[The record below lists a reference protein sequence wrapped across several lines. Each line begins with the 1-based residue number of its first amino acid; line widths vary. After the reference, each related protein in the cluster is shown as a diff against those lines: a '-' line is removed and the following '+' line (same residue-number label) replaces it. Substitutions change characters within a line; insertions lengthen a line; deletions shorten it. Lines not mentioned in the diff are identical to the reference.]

1 MPVHRQPPA
10 RPADKGEFEQLVT
23 ELTKELTRPR
33 DIGQP
38 IILEDE
44 TLETNS
50 LRVHVIW
57 ERWAEWSGE
66 LRSRIVLESYERAF
80 PKNARPQITL
90 VLGLTVPE
98 AVEMGLLPF
107 KIVAARQRAG
117 LPLTQEDRQALLDAG
132 ATMQLRGNDPQLRCA
147 TFDAAEATIKH
158 LEKELPN
165 SRWTI
170 VEEVS
175 VHDD

>member
-10 RPADKGEFEQLVT
+10 RPEDKDEFEQLVT
-23 ELTKELTRPR
+23 ALTQELMKPR

-57 ERWAEWSGE
+57 ERWEEWCGE
-66 LRSRIVLESYERAF
+66 LRSRIVLEAYERAF
-80 PKNARPQITL
+80 LNDPRPQITL

-98 AVEMGLLPF
+98 AIAIGLLPF
-107 KIVAARQRAG
+107 KIVAARERAG
-117 LPLTQEDRQALLDAG
+117 MSLTPEYRQALLDAG
-132 ATMQLRGNDPQLRCA
+132 ATMRLGGNDPQLRCA
-147 TFDAAEATIKH
+147 TFDDAEATIKH
-158 LEKELPN
+158 LEDGLSHSK
-165 SRWTI
+165 WTI
-170 VEEVS
+170 IEEVS
-175 VHDD
+175 VYDD

>member
-1 MPVHRQPPA
+1 M
-10 RPADKGEFEQLVT
+10 T
-23 ELTKELTRPR
+23 ELTKELMNPQ

-80 PKNARPQITL
+80 PGDARPQITL
-90 VLGLTVPE
+90 VLGLTVSE
-98 AVEMGLLPF
+98 AIGIGLLPF
-107 KIVAARQRAG
+107 KIMAARERAG
-117 LPLTQEDRQALLDAG
+117 MPLTPEYRQALLDAG
-132 ATMQLRGNDPQLRCA
+132 ATMPLRGNDPQLRCA

-158 LEKELPN
+158 LEEKLTH

-175 VHDD
+175 VYDD